1 MKGKDIRLIRVG
13 DYLTP
18 RMVINA
24 LSICHDNFYNLA
36 VILLI
41 ACHNRYHWLLQKHK
55 HSTSNNKADVKGSN
69 QIDID
74 LTQYLLAVNKLGLD
88 IGRAISG
95 VSSGNKQ
102 DELRHGWRHWN
113 VMEVKSDGKF
123 NEAMKQFRR
132 ITREKFVADRG
143 IASENLHL
151 VLDEMS
157 LMSYMLIMLGSQ
169 EQMDEKCERAYYKLI
184 NGRHDAMSFLVYL
197 QKASIMDFF
206 EHFANIYKGSGME
219 QLKAHTLIE
228 FLVGVQVVYNG
239 KVNPKQLLHFPEIGE
254 KKFQVA
260 LNGFGMYK
268 GVGADTH
275 VLRMISY
282 LVDMLR
288 SEAGKKQLSDAE
300 MERLAKKIASKISFS
315 SGLDFNDNVGEL
327 AQQYTRG
334 KEAAKTWATN
344 VYSKLA
350 ELNEDFNKIKDKY
363 IK

>member
-1 MKGKDIRLIRVG
+1 M
-13 DYLTP
+13 
-18 RMVINA
+18 
-24 LSICHDNFYNLA
+24 
-36 VILLI
+36 
-41 ACHNRYHWLLQKHK
+41 
-55 HSTSNNKADVKGSN
+55 
-69 QIDID
+69 
-74 LTQYLLAVNKLGLD
+74 
-88 IGRAISG
+88 
-95 VSSGNKQ
+95 
-102 DELRHGWRHWN
+102 
-113 VMEVKSDGKF
+113 
-123 NEAMKQFRR
+123 
-132 ITREKFVADRG
+132 
-143 IASENLHL
+143 
-151 VLDEMS
+151 
-157 LMSYMLIMLGSQ
+157 
-169 EQMDEKCERAYYKLI
+169 
-184 NGRHDAMSFLVYL
+184 
-197 QKASIMDFF
+197 
-206 EHFANIYKGSGME
+206 
-219 QLKAHTLIE
+219 
-228 FLVGVQVVYNG
+228 QVVYNG

-363 IK
+363 VK